1 MLHNQGNVEAPFR
14 KQTRFRS
21 IRMKIR
27 RRVMHPCLR
36 ALCTVGL
43 AVLIPTSVS
52 LGTQSQSQGR
62 EQEVK
67 DLEQRWLENE
77 DRPDVLESIL
87 ADDFVH
93 VLPSGFI
100 SKADHIGYLRQH
112 PNYLSGKKHFEELRV
127 RVYGDVAIA
136 TGIVNSVREQG
147 SKPKRTAFTDVFV
160 RRDGKWLAVNAQE
173 LLLVEPE
180 SKPAP

>member
-1 MLHNQGNVEAPFR
+1 MRPW
-14 KQTRFRS
+14 
-21 IRMKIR
+21 
-27 RRVMHPCLR
+27 LR
-36 ALCTVGL
+36 AVCTAGF
-43 AVLIPTSVS
+43 AVVIPTCVS
-52 LGTQSQSQGR
+52 FGTQAQPQGR

-67 DLEQRWLENE
+67 ELEQRWLENE

-112 PNYLSGKKHFEELRV
+112 PNYLSKNKHFEELRV
-127 RVYGDVAIA
+127 RIYGDVAIA
-136 TGIVNSVREQG
+136 TGIVSSLREPG

-160 RRDGKWLAVNAQE
+160 RRAGKWSAVNAQE
-173 LLLVEPE
+173 LVLVEPE
-180 SKPAP
+180 SKPVP